1 MNENNSEVQQEQ
13 ASLSFGKRLASA
25 RSALNLSREDV
36 SKKLKL
42 GLDIIVALEEEDYTK
57 LTVPIFVNGYLRNY
71 AGLLKIPAGPLLAAY
86 SQIQVEAP
94 ALVADGASKS
104 KSSYS
109 NLLVKIASLL
119 IVFVLLAGIFSWL
132 QKQDFELPSLS
143 DFNIQK
149 LEPLSDEPVTEI
161 APLPELLEDDVL
173 LTDESTEVPE
183 VPEVPVV
190 AVEEAKL
197 ELEEPPVQLIA
208 EAPAASE
215 ANVSVAKNKALI
227 VVSEDSWV
235 EVSDSDGKRLIYDL
249 LRADKEYL
257 VSGKTPFKV
266 FLGNAKAVRIEYNG
280 ELINLD
286 KYIRGNL
293 ARFRLGEAGE

>member
-1 MNENNSEVQQEQ
+1 MNDNNSEAQQEQ
-13 ASLSFGKRLASA
+13 ASFSFGKRLASA

-36 SKKLKL
+36 SKKLRL

-71 AGLLKIPAGPLLAAY
+71 AGLLKIPADPLLAAY
-86 SQIQVEAP
+86 SQIQVETP
-94 ALVADGASKS
+94 VLVADAARKP
-104 KSSYS
+104 KHSYS

-119 IVFVLLAGIFSWL
+119 IVFVLLAGILSWL
-132 QKQDFELPSLS
+132 QSQDFEWPSLS
-143 DFNIQK
+143 DFNFQK
-149 LEPLSDEPVTEI
+149 LEPLSIEPVTKL
-161 APLPELLEDDVL
+161 AALPELLEEEAL
-173 LTDESTEVPE
+173 LTDESID
-183 VPEVPVV
+183 VPVV

-197 ELEEPPVQLIA
+197 ELEEQTPPVA
-208 EAPAASE
+208 EVPTAPK
-215 ANVSVAKNKALI
+215 ANVSAPKNKALI

-257 VSGKTPFKV
+257 ISGNTPFKV

-286 KYIRGNL
+286 KYTRGNL
-293 ARFRLGEAGE
+293 ARFRLGAAGE

>member
-1 MNENNSEVQQEQ
+1 MSDHNSEAQQEQ
-13 ASLSFGKRLASA
+13 ASFSFGKRLASA
-25 RSALNLSREDV
+25 RGALNLSREDV

-42 GLDIIVALEEEDYTK
+42 GLDIIIALEEEDYTK

-71 AGLLKIPAGPLLAAY
+71 AGLLKIPADPLLAAY
-86 SQIQVEAP
+86 SQIQVETP
-94 ALVADGASKS
+94 ALIADGARKP
-104 KSSYS
+104 KYSYS

-119 IVFVLLAGIFSWL
+119 IVLVLLAGIFSWL

-149 LEPLSDEPVTEI
+149 LEPLSNQPVTEI
-161 APLPELLEDDVL
+161 APLPELLEDEVL
-173 LTDESTEVPE
+173 LTDEST
-183 VPEVPVV
+183 EVPVV

-197 ELEEPPVQLIA
+197 ELKEPPAPSVA
-208 EAPAASE
+208 EAPTAPE
-215 ANVSVAKNKALI
+215 ANVSEAKNKALI

-257 VSGKTPFKV
+257 VSGNTPFKV
-266 FLGNAKAVRIEYNG
+266 FLGNAKAVTIEYNG
-280 ELINLD
+280 ELFNLD

-293 ARFRLGEAGE
+293 ARFKLGEAGE